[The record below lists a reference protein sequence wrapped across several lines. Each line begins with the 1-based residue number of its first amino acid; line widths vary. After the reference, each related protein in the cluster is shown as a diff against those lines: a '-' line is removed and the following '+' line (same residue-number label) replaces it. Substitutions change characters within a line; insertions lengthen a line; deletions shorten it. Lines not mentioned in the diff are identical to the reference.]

1 MLLVAKCMDHTE
13 PFCCCSVR
21 SWNEEGLKLRISDAS
36 RGTQPIDNI
45 PGCSQVSEAA
55 ARWCCNCPVISGP
68 VTSGPVTSRPVISG
82 PVISGPVTSGPVT
95 SGPGPA
101 WPSGSPASAGA
112 GAAAGA
118 AGPSHRRR

>member
-1 MLLVAKCMDHTE
+1 MLLVAKCMDRTE
-13 PFCCCSVR
+13 PGHSSVR
-21 SWNEEGLKLRISDAS
+21 SWNEDGLKLRISDAS
-36 RGTQPIDNI
+36 RPTQPIDNI

-55 ARWCCNCPVISGP
+55 ARWCCNC
-68 VTSGPVTSRPVISG
+68 PVISG

-112 GAAAGA
+112 GAAAAA